1 YDHRFSAALDSG
13 MGSDVK
19 LGATNDGKLMRLGM
33 TFKCESGS
41 YVDESSDVPATAA
54 LNCTGRY
61 KVDHVW
67 CDAYCVYTNHPY
79 ATSFR
84 GYGHGELAFAIER
97 ALDKLAEKL
106 QMDPMEL
113 RIKNAI
119 KPGDTTPSQAK
130 LTKGN

>member
-1 YDHRFSAALDSG
+1 LFSSIWCCDLRDLHSFP
-13 MGSDVK
+13 
-19 LGATNDGKLMRLGM
+19 TRR
-33 TFKCESGS
+33 
-41 YVDESSDVPATAA
+41 SSD
-54 LNCTGRY
+54 L
-61 KVDHVW
+61 
-67 CDAYCVYTNHPY
+67 
-79 ATSFR
+79 R

-130 LTKGN
+130 LTKGNIGNTKACLERIKKLIDWDEGDVVPVSN